1 MGVDVDMRRF
11 LENLWLTRIFE
22 AEFGFSDVQSNYS
35 RTYAWMANQL
45 GHMTLGMATV
55 FFFVWIAD
63 TITSFAGLFAGCDC
77 WPVLATD
84 GSFIDKALYYFLEV
98 FLVLLNHL
106 LLTLV
111 ALGLVGATVGLLVVG
126 AQKDGEHVSA
136 KERSFYEPLPAVAS
150 KVGNAIVLILL
161 LAGISVLIHSL
172 ILKDDP
178 QQDPEVYLNWIGIVF
193 AITVVAA
200 AILKLCREMYHFIFA
215 MVSVF
220 GALWIATHGFGVPDD
235 ARRLVSTLLSVH
247 FFVFPAYA
255 LCFSTNARERLDRK
269 EQRLQFLTI
278 SLLAGAFAY
287 ASIAGL
293 EEGWRMPIAGAIC
306 SLAIWW
312 VKEFGSD
319 LPNVYKE
326 IYEAA
331 KQRPGTLLGTC
342 KQVEKEY
349 ADDARMDART
359 DGMFYFAG
367 AWIGAG
373 VVSSVPVLTD
383 SVWMSGAELLG
394 LGVFL
399 LVFIGMGETWAFRQQ
414 ALDFMGADKASRLA
428 VFHAALRLTIDPK
441 PGEPTEYHDEPLDF
455 LRHFASKDWRRGDQ
469 MFDHLIVFGPSG
481 AGVTPLG
488 RAIASEAALASL
500 ATFKRTPRRKRRD
513 AIDVEEKGKIRTARF
528 IDISSL
534 MAFMRDIKLK
544 RDITANP
551 TIDLLIEHGSGR
563 VSRSTGQHDPRTH
576 DKRKGANL
584 VVIDDLTEEAMN
596 ADQLD
601 ALIDNLKVE
610 AMQNTVWL
618 IETGDRLRAHLAELP
633 ADEADDW
640 TPDPEQFRTVID
652 AITEALERQAGGD
665 QKVGVGFVRRVK
677 R

>member
-1 MGVDVDMRRF
+1 MRRF

-55 FFFVWIAD
+55 FFFIWIAD
-63 TITSFAGLFAGCDC
+63 TITAFAGLFAGCDC
-77 WPVLATD
+77 WPALAAD
-84 GSFIDKALYYFLEV
+84 GSSSETAAYHLLEV
-98 FLVLLNHL
+98 VLVLLNHL
-106 LLTLV
+106 LLSLV
-111 ALGLVGATVGLLVVG
+111 AVGLVAATVALLVIGATTDG
-126 AQKDGEHVSA
+126 AHVSA
-136 KERSFYEPLPAVAS
+136 KERSFYTPLPGVVS
-150 KVGNAIVLILL
+150 RIGNAIVLILL
-161 LAGISVLIHSL
+161 LAGTGVLIHSMA
-172 ILKDDP
+172 LKDVP
-178 QQDPEVYLNWIGIVF
+178 LQEPEVYLDWIGVVF
-193 AITVVAA
+193 AIAIVSA

-220 GALWIATHGFGVPDD
+220 GALWIATNGFGVPDD
-235 ARRLVSTLLSVH
+235 IRRLVATLLSIH

-255 LCFSTNARERLDRK
+255 LCFSTNARERLERN

-287 ASIAGL
+287 ATIAGL
-293 EEGWRMPIAGAIC
+293 EEGWRMPVAGAIC

-326 IYEAA
+326 IYEAVRR
-331 KQRPGTLLGTC
+331 RPGALLGEC
-342 KQVEKEY
+342 RMVEKEY

-373 VVSSVPVLTD
+373 VVSSAPVLTD
-383 SVWMSGAELLG
+383 SVWMSGSEMLG

-441 PGEPTEYHDEPLDF
+441 PGEPTVYHAEPLDF
-455 LRHFASKDWRRGDQ
+455 LRHFSAKDWRRGDQ
-469 MFDHLIVFGPSG
+469 MFEHLIVFGPSG

-488 RAIASEAALASL
+488 RAIASEAALSSL
-500 ATFKRTPRRKRRD
+500 ATFKRIPRKKRRD
-513 AIDVEEKGKIRTARF
+513 AIDVEEKSKIRTARF
-528 IDISSL
+528 IDTSSL
-534 MAFMRDIKLK
+534 FSVMRDLKLK
-544 RDITANP
+544 RDITAYP
-551 TIDLLIEHGSGR
+551 TVDLLIEHGTGR
-563 VSRSTGQHDPRTH
+563 VTRSTGKHDPKTH
-576 DKRKGANL
+576 EKRKGANL
-584 VVIDDLTEEAMN
+584 VVIDDLTTETLKEGY
-596 ADQLD
+596 LD
-601 ALIDNLKVE
+601 ALINNLKVE

-618 IETGDRLRAHLAELP
+618 VETGDRLDAHLAEIQ
-633 ADEADDW
+633 ADDADDW
-640 TPDPEQFRTVID
+640 TPDPEQFRAEID
-652 AITEALERQAGGD
+652 AITRALERQAGGD
-665 QKVGVGFVRRVK
+665 QKIGVGFVRRVK

>member
-1 MGVDVDMRRF
+1 MRRF

-55 FFFVWIAD
+55 FFFIWIAD
-63 TITSFAGLFAGCDC
+63 TITAFAGLFAGCDC
-77 WPVLATD
+77 WPALAAD
-84 GSFIDKALYYFLEV
+84 GPFADGALYYVIEV
-98 FLVLLNHL
+98 FPLLLNHL

-111 ALGLVGATVGLLVVG
+111 ALGLIGATVGLLVMG
-126 AQKDGEHVSA
+126 AMKDGQHVSA
-136 KERSFYEPLPAVAS
+136 KERSFYEPLPHVTS
-150 KVGNAIVLILL
+150 KVGNAVVLILM
-161 LAGISVLIHSL
+161 LAGIGVLIHSL
-172 ILKDDP
+172 SLKAEP
-178 QQDPEVYLNWIGIVF
+178 LQSPEVYLNWIGIVF

-200 AILKLCREMYHFIFA
+200 AILMLCREMYHFIFA

-235 ARRLVSTLLSVH
+235 VRRLVSTLLSIH

-255 LCFSTNARERLDRK
+255 LCFSTNARERLERN

-287 ASIAGL
+287 ATIAGL

-326 IYEAA
+326 IHDAA
-331 KQRPGTLLGTC
+331 KKRPGTLLGAC
-342 KQVEKEY
+342 KLVEKEY

-373 VVSSVPVLTD
+373 VVSAVPTLTD
-383 SVWMSGAELLG
+383 SVWISGSELLG

-441 PGEPTEYHDEPLDF
+441 PGEPPEYHKEPLNF
-455 LRHFASKDWRRGDQ
+455 LRHFASKDWQDGEQ

-488 RAIASEAALASL
+488 RAIASEAALSSL
-500 ATFKRTPRRKRRD
+500 ATFKRIPRKKRRD
-513 AIDVEEKGKIRTARF
+513 AIDVEEKAKIRTARF
-528 IDISSL
+528 IDTSSL
-534 MAFMRDIKLK
+534 FSVMRDIKLK
-544 RDITANP
+544 RDITAYP
-551 TIDLLIEHGSGR
+551 TVDLLIEHGSGR
-563 VSRSTGQHDPRTH
+563 VTRSTGQHDPKTH

-584 VVIDDLTEEAMN
+584 VVINDLTTETLKGAY
-596 ADQLD
+596 LD

-618 IETGDRLRAHLAELP
+618 VETGDRLDAHLAEIQ
-633 ADEADDW
+633 ADDADKW
-640 TPDPEQFRTVID
+640 NPDPEQFRAEID
-652 AITEALERQAGGD
+652 AITGALERQAGGD
-665 QKVGVGFVRRVK
+665 QKVGVGFVRRV
-677 R
+677 RR

>member
-1 MGVDVDMRRF
+1 
-11 LENLWLTRIFE
+11 
-22 AEFGFSDVQSNYS
+22 
-35 RTYAWMANQL
+35 MANQL

-55 FFFVWIAD
+55 FFFIWIAD
-63 TITSFAGLFAGCDC
+63 TITAFAGLFAGCDC
-77 WPVLATD
+77 WPGLATD
-84 GSFIDKALYYFLEV
+84 GSFIDKAFYYFLEV

-111 ALGLVGATVGLLVVG
+111 SLGLIGATVALLVMG
-126 AQKDGEHVSA
+126 AQKDGAHVSP
-136 KERSFYEPLPAVAS
+136 KERSFYEPLPSVAS
-150 KVGNAIVLILL
+150 KVGNAVVLILL
-161 LAGISVLIHSL
+161 LSGVGVLIHSL
-172 ILKDDP
+172 ALKDAP
-178 QQDPEVYLNWIGIVF
+178 QQEPEVYLNWIGIVF
-193 AITVVAA
+193 AIAVVSA

-220 GALWIATHGFGVPDD
+220 GALWIATHGFGLPDEV
-235 ARRLVSTLLSVH
+235 RRTVSTLLSIH
-247 FFVFPAYA
+247 FFIFPLYA
-255 LCFSTNARERLDRK
+255 LCLSRNARERLERN
-269 EQRLQFLTI
+269 EWRLQVITI

-287 ASIAGL
+287 ATIAGL
-293 EEGWRMPIAGAIC
+293 EEGWRMPVAGAIC

-331 KQRPGTLLGTC
+331 RRRPGALLGAC
-342 KQVEKEY
+342 KLVEKEY

-383 SVWMSGAELLG
+383 SVWMSGSELLG

-441 PGEPTEYHDEPLDF
+441 PGEPTDYHDEPLDF
-455 LRHFASKDWRRGDQ
+455 LRHFAAKDWRRGDQ
-469 MFDHLIVFGPSG
+469 MFDHLIVFGPAG

-488 RAIASEAALASL
+488 RAIASEAALSSL
-500 ATFKRTPRRKRRD
+500 ATFKRVPRNKRRD
-513 AIDVEEKGKIRTARF
+513 AIDVEEKAKIRTARF
-528 IDISSL
+528 IDTSSL
-534 MAFMRDIKLK
+534 VVFMRDIKVK
-544 RDITANP
+544 RDITAYP
-551 TIDLLIEHGSGR
+551 TIDLLIEHGSER
-563 VSRSTGQHDPRTH
+563 VTRSTGQHDPKTH

-584 VVIDDLTEEAMN
+584 VVIDDLTTEALKGGY
-596 ADQLD
+596 LD

-618 IETGDRLRAHLAELP
+618 VETGDRLDAHLAEIQ
-633 ADEADDW
+633 ADDADDW
-640 TPDPEQFRTVID
+640 NPDPEQFRAEID
-652 AITEALERQAGGD
+652 AITSALERQAGGD
-665 QKVGVGFVRRVK
+665 QKIGVGFVRRVK

>member
-1 MGVDVDMRRF
+1 MRRF

-55 FFFVWIAD
+55 FFFIWIAD
-63 TITSFAGLFAGCDC
+63 TISAFAGLFWDCGC
-77 WPVLATD
+77 WPELVAD
-84 GSFIDKALYYFLEV
+84 GSFIDQTLFYLLEV

-106 LLTLV
+106 LLSLV
-111 ALGLVGATVGLLVVG
+111 ALGLVGATVALLVMG
-126 AQKDGEHVSA
+126 AQADGQDVSA
-136 KERSFYEPLPAVAS
+136 KERSFYEPLPPVAS

-161 LAGISVLIHSL
+161 LAGTGVLIHSL
-172 ILKDDP
+172 AVKDAP
-178 QQDPEVYLNWIGIVF
+178 QQDPEVYLNWIGVVF
-193 AITVVAA
+193 AIAVVSA

-235 ARRLVSTLLSVH
+235 VRRLVATLLSIH

-255 LCFSTNARERLDRK
+255 LCFSTNARERLERN

-331 KQRPGTLLGTC
+331 RRRPGKLLGEC
-342 KQVEKEY
+342 RMVEKEY

-383 SVWMSGAELLG
+383 SVWMSGSELLG

-441 PGEPTEYHDEPLDF
+441 PGEPVVFRPEPLDY
-455 LRHFASKDWRRGDQ
+455 LRHFSAKDWTKGEK
-469 MFDHLIVFGPSG
+469 MFDHLIVFGPAG

-488 RAIASEAALASL
+488 RAIASEAALSSL
-500 ATFKRTPRRKRRD
+500 TTFKRIPRKERRD
-513 AIDVEEKGKIRTARF
+513 AVHVEEKDRIRTARF
-528 IDISSL
+528 IDTSSL
-534 MAFMRDIKLK
+534 LVFMRDIKMK
-544 RDITANP
+544 RDITAYP
-551 TIDLLIEHGSGR
+551 TVDLLIEHGSDR
-563 VSRSTGQHDPRTH
+563 VTRSTGKHDPKTH
-576 DKRKGANL
+576 EKRKGANL
-584 VVIDDLTEEAMN
+584 VVIDDLTTETLKG
-596 ADQLD
+596 DYLD
-601 ALIDNLKVE
+601 VLIDNLKVE

-618 IETGDRLRAHLAELP
+618 VETGDRLDAHLAEIQADD
-633 ADEADDW
+633 ADEW
-640 TPDPEQFRTVID
+640 NPDPEQFRAEID
-652 AITEALERQAGGD
+652 AITGALERQACGP
-665 QKVGVGFVRRVK
+665 QKIGVGFVRRVK